1 MARKIKCKKSYHEY
15 KVGDIP
21 IFFGGVRAGIY
32 GNPTTF
38 MTPPFT
44 EAIFIAN
51 TENYTLKRDAY
62 KNGGIAQKGDY
73 LTAENE
79 LMTMLDTTADYVDT
93 VANGNAAI
101 ILDGGYVP
109 TKGSS
114 SAVVAPLKPEGV
126 TLVRTNNNLE
136 LASDCTIVA
145 GAEAY
150 GAVLTAE
157 PLDAGVIISPW
168 GQITVRD
175 DEGTSPA
182 PALSSATSPI
192 KYVLDLN
199 KNRRKIFTGLQIG
212 TTYYVY
218 YWAVNAAGVS
228 PLSEGA
234 SRKVVEL

>member
-1 MARKIKCKKSYHEY
+1 MAKKIKCKKSYHTY

-32 GNPTTF
+32 GNPATF

-44 EAIFIAN
+44 EAIFIST

-73 LTAENE
+73 LAATTA
-79 LMTMLDTTADYVDT
+79 LMDMLDQTADYVDV
-93 VANGNAAI
+93 VANGNEAI
-101 ILDGGYVP
+101 ILDAGYVP
-109 TKGSS
+109 TKGTTT
-114 SAVVAPLKPEGV
+114 AVVAPLKPVGV
-126 TLVRTNNNLE
+126 TLVRTANNAELE
-136 LASDCTIVA
+136 ADCAIVA
-145 GAEAY
+145 GAESY

-157 PLDAGVIISPW
+157 PLPEGVIISPW
-168 GQITVRD
+168 GQIVVQDNDSPTPTPTP
-175 DEGTSPA
+175 GTS
-182 PALSSATSPI
+182 SI

-199 KNRRKIFTGLQIG
+199 KNRKKTFTGLQIG